1 MGRDRD
7 RTLRAGA
14 AGAIMALAIAG
25 CGTVLPSQPTPPPP
39 PGPPFVPAPTPGPV
53 DLRLFGIDP
62 FQVLRSVEGGA
73 ACRQGTLAGGHGSDG
88 GFHALSDFTCPR
100 LGNDRNVY
108 FLFVDA
114 YEAALRDA
122 GVELPG
128 RGSESG
134 DASQPIATD
143 WTVRGDAR
151 IGTARVIGE
160 NGPGTLRLF
169 VSLDLLAP

>member
-1 MGRDRD
+1 MGKGRDRN
-7 RTLRAGA
+7 LRAGA

-25 CGTVLPSQPTPPPP
+25 CGTVLPSQPTPPPT
-39 PGPPFVPAPTPGPV
+39 PGPPAVPAPPPGPV

-62 FQVLRSVEGGA
+62 FRVLRSVEGGP
-73 ACRQGTLAGGHGSDG
+73 ACRQGTLVGGRVGDDR
-88 GFHALSDFTCPR
+88 FHALSDYTCPR
-100 LGNDRNVY
+100 LGDDRNVY

-122 GVELPG
+122 GAEVPG
-128 RGSESG
+128 RGTVSG
-134 DASQPIATD
+134 DASQPMSTD
-143 WTVRGDAR
+143 WDVRGNAR
-151 IGTARVIGE
+151 FGTARVIGE